1 MLALLE
7 LTTIDGD
14 GKLPKTRQVD
24 RMSKINRAKEIGVSY
39 QVLRNWERLGVDVM
53 DNESVTNHLRN
64 IRKMPSGINAE
75 FLPDTGG
82 GTIKDISEIDLDK
95 LKLDLVNAQDR
106 NTAQTIKT
114 QIDGLLNLY
123 KVEAAAGKYISRD
136 KAGEEMVRVGVTF
149 KAAIKRLEAD
159 LPPML
164 EGAGPEQMQKM
175 IGEKCDEILR
185 AMLEEYKKID
195 EIELDE

>member
-1 MLALLE
+1 MSE
-7 LTTIDGD
+7 QP
-14 GKLPKTRQVD
+14 GK
-24 RMSKINRAKEIGVSY
+24 IERAKQIGISY

-53 DNESVTNHLRN
+53 DDDAIRAHLKN
-64 IRKMPSGINAE
+64 IRKMPSGVNPD
-75 FLPDTGG
+75 FLPEAGTG
-82 GTIKDISEIDLDK
+82 TYKDIGEIDLDQ
-95 LKLDLVNAQDR
+95 LKLDLVNANDR

-136 KAGEEMVRVGVTF
+136 KAGEEMVRVGTIF
-149 KAAIKRLEAD
+149 KASLKRLEAD

-164 EGAGPEQMQKM
+164 EGAGPEQSQKI

-185 AMLEEYKKID
+185 AMVEEYKKID
-195 EIELDE
+195 EIDLDE